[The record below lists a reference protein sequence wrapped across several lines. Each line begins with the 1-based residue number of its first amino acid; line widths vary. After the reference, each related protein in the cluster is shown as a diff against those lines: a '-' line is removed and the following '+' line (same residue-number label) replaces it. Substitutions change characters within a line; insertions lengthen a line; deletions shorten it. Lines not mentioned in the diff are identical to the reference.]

1 MNYLKNSID
10 GVEENNGI
18 LLGLKGFLYGRRD
31 GTFVGTGC

>member
-18 LLGLKGFLYGRRD
+18 LLGLKGYLYGD
-31 GTFVGTGC
+31 GAFVGTGR